1 MVPILLDPGTKVR
14 GPYYMNFGL
23 VSKQPVALS
32 PRAAKAAE
40 SLKPLQKKGRDFTLP
55 YQLTDNRTFWRR

>member
-1 MVPILLDPGTKVR
+1 MVPILSDPGTKVR

-40 SLKPLQKKGRDFTLP
+40 SLKPLKKRGGTSHC
-55 YQLTDNRTFWRR
+55 LTN